1 MAEQRKKKKRGNSLG
16 FIIFDI
22 YLSLGIKHAYALLYF
37 VALHYLIFDRKAV
50 AVATEYINLRFD
62 NPKYLTR
69 LKHIYRLFVNA
80 GKNLIDLR
88 QLERNFD
95 KVHINCDTRRIREL
109 VAEGKGLLLLTAHVG
124 NWQVMMRNLP
134 DLDGKINIVMLP
146 EENPAVKEYLQI
158 DNNKTENYKEL
169 PPEKSINI
177 IDPSKGADAV
187 LEIVQELASGNII
200 SIMGDRVPPSSATL
214 TVDFFGQTATIPE
227 GPYRIAA
234 VTGSPVLFLLTRRDG
249 PCSYTMEVN
258 EITIKDK
265 TKNKRE
271 KIQLLGE
278 KYAATLEEFLKLS
291 PYDWS
296 PAGKL

>member
-62 NPKYLTR
+62 HPKYLTR

-214 TVDFFGQTATIPE
+214 TVDFFGQPATIPE

>member
-62 NPKYLTR
+62 HPKYLTR

-109 VAEGKGLLLLTAHVG
+109 VAEGKGLLLFTAHVG

>member
-109 VAEGKGLLLLTAHVG
+109 VAEGKGLLLFTAHVG